1 MMDILNLKYGC
12 NPNQKQAS
20 ISRPD
25 KLPVSILNGKAGY
38 INFLDALNGYQLVR
52 ELKEATG
59 SAAATSFK
67 HVSPAGAAIAV
78 PLCEKEKKM
87 YFVTDKTE
95 LSDLATAY
103 IRARG
108 ADRMSSFGDFIALS
122 DPCDRATAK
131 IISKEVSDGVIAPGY
146 DEEALEILKKKR
158 NGSYCVIKID
168 PAYRP
173 EKEEIKT
180 VYGISFHQDHN
191 DFIPSDKTFK
201 NIVTKN
207 KNLTED
213 AKRDLIVALVALKY
227 TQSNSVCYSYR
238 GQTIGVGAGQQSRI
252 HCTRLA
258 GGKADLWNLRQSDKV
273 LDLPFKEKLSRND
286 KDNCIEQ
293 YLSEDPEIDV
303 LENWQDY
310 FSSRPEPFT
319 KEEKK
324 KYLES
329 IKGISLAS
337 DAFFPFS
344 DNIERAFR
352 SGVSF
357 ISEPGGSLRDDLVI
371 EAADSHDIVMSFSGV
386 RLFHH

>member
-1 MMDILNLKYGC
+1 MDILNLKYGC
-12 NPNQKQAS
+12 NPNQKEAS

-25 KLPVSILNGKAGY
+25 KLPVDMLNGKAGY

-59 SAAATSFK
+59 MAAATSFK

-78 PLCEKEKKM
+78 PLSEKEKKM
-87 YFVTDKTE
+87 YFVTGKTE

-122 DPCDRATAK
+122 DPCDRATAR

-146 DEEALEILKKKR
+146 DEEALDILKKKR
-158 NGSYCVIKID
+158 NGSYCVIQID
-168 PAYRP
+168 PEYRP
-173 EKEEIKT
+173 EKEEMKT
-180 VYGISFHQDHN
+180 VYGILFRQDHN
-191 DFIPSDKTFK
+191 DFIPSDKTFE

-207 KNLTED
+207 KNLTAE
-213 AKRDLIVALVALKY
+213 AKRDLVVALVALKY
-227 TQSNSVCYSYR
+227 TQSNSVCYAYR

-273 LDLPFKEKLSRND
+273 LSLPFKEKLSRND

-293 YLSEDPEIDV
+293 YLSDDPEIDV
-303 LENWQDY
+303 LESWQDY

-324 KYLES
+324 KYLEGV
-329 IKGISLAS
+329 KGISLAS

-371 EAADSHDIVMSFSGV
+371 EAADKHGIVMSFSGV